1 MDGDEEAAAAAAAA
15 AELQQ
20 KLIDDEVARKKEE
33 LRVLAEMA
41 AEAVTFKPRQSL
53 VRTPPS
59 GLSTP
64 PPLEQLQEQSVGPK
78 RPLGSPEEVQD
89 SVRRRINERR
99 QVLAAQPR
107 PSTSSSVPPPQ
118 IAQQTRPAPSVAPA
132 EVGLAAKSKVQL
144 LDMVHA
150 AIKGIA
156 QVTNASNKLN
166 IGDKTTVASH
176 SQDILAIVAALEL
189 KYAEL
194 EHQLTAT
201 KLQVAHAELDLS
213 KRLLSTS
220 GPGPAQPASLPA
232 VPSYAGALK
241 LPKGK
246 APIPVQQQGPAVIFY
261 PADEAI
267 KSSEDTK
274 KTLQQAVKPSTA
286 GIQIRSVRMVGNSG
300 IVVRT
305 ASNEAAQ
312 KLKAAAPPNLKVAEP
327 KARQPRVALR
337 YLRQNIAEQEILDS
351 LHQANLADDA
361 SWSLEKFRASCKVAV
376 KKPVG
381 PKFLL
386 ILECSM
392 ALREK
397 LVADHIRA
405 TCCNKCQQ
413 YGHPEK
419 YCRAKETT
427 CGKCGETGHK
437 SPECQSAAQ
446 CCATCKRFKRKDA
459 HTHPTAAAS
468 CPARQHAEQQAVSM
482 LQYN

>member
-1 MDGDEEAAAAAAAA
+1 
-15 AELQQ
+15 
-20 KLIDDEVARKKEE
+20 
-33 LRVLAEMA
+33 
-41 AEAVTFKPRQSL
+41 
-53 VRTPPS
+53 
-59 GLSTP
+59 
-64 PPLEQLQEQSVGPK
+64 
-78 RPLGSPEEVQD
+78 
-89 SVRRRINERR
+89 
-99 QVLAAQPR
+99 
-107 PSTSSSVPPPQ
+107 
-118 IAQQTRPAPSVAPA
+118 
-132 EVGLAAKSKVQL
+132 
-144 LDMVHA
+144 MVHA
-150 AIKGIA
+150 AIKRIA

-176 SQDILAIVAALEL
+176 SQDILAVVAALEL

-201 KLQVAHAELDLS
+201 KLQAAHAELDFS
-213 KRLLSTS
+213 KRLLSAS

-246 APIPVQQQGPAVIFY
+246 APIPVPQQGPAVIFY

-274 KTLQQAVKPSTA
+274 KTLQQVVKPSTA

-305 ASNEAAQ
+305 ASIEAAQ

-337 YLRQNIAEQEILDS
+337 YLRQNIAEPEISDS

-376 KKPVG
+376 KKPV
-381 PKFLL
+381 
-386 ILECSM
+386 
-392 ALREK
+392 EK
-397 LVADHIRA
+397 LVALGRVYIGWDELEVSDHIRA

-482 LQYN
+482 LQYS